1 MTIKV
6 EMEEREK
13 PMIARRELL
22 MGAAAL
28 PFAKAALAASPMGVA
43 TGPIEASWAGLAAG
57 YRVPDWFRDAKFGIW
72 AHWGPQSVPAQ
83 GDWYGR
89 FMYLQGHPMYAHH
102 LRTYGHPA
110 DTGFMEIQNRWTAE
124 RWDPQALVDR
134 YKAAGARYFMA
145 LGCHHDNLDCYDSR
159 YHPWNSLRVGP
170 KRDVVGQFERA
181 ARKAGLKFGISNHAS
196 HAWHWYQTAYGYDP
210 EGPRRGERYDAFRL
224 TAADG
229 KGRWWDGLDPQLLY
243 TGPHIVPPAGI
254 SSIGAMTR
262 FHDETSGRWV
272 EHGPPMD
279 AGYAARWLLRQVDLV
294 EKYRPDIVYM
304 DNYALPFGPIG
315 LEAAADYY
323 NRAVDWHGGTEVVLT
338 AKKLLPHQAAGLVD
352 DVERGFVTDIRDRPW
367 QTCTCLGDWVYN
379 EARLRDRSYV
389 PAEQVIQRLADVGSK
404 YGNLLLSVPQPGDG
418 SLDAEAGRIVDE
430 IGRWTAANGEAIF
443 GSRPWRRFGEGP
455 TRLEAGMQTEGA
467 AKPFTAQD
475 IRFTTNGGA
484 LYALFL
490 KAPSGPATITALPR
504 SAGRVERA
512 TLPGGRPVPFR
523 QDGGGLQLDLPPGP
537 GIVPVVRLDGEG
549 LV

>member
-1 MTIKV
+1 
-6 EMEEREK
+6 
-13 PMIARRELL
+13 MIRRRDLL
-22 MGAAAL
+22 AGAAAL
-28 PFAKAALAASPMGVA
+28 GFARRALAASPMGVA
-43 TGPIEASWAGLAAG
+43 PGPIEASWSSLAAN

-89 FMYLQGHPMYAHH
+89 FMYMQGHPMYAHH

-110 DTGFMEIQNRWTAE
+110 DTGYLEILNRWKGE
-124 RWDPQALVDR
+124 HWDPQALVDR

-145 LGCHHDNLDCYDSR
+145 LGTHHDNLDCYDSR

-170 KRDVVGQFERA
+170 KRDVVCEFEKA
-181 ARKAGLKFGISNHAS
+181 ARKAGLKFGVSNHAS
-196 HAWHWYQTAYGYDP
+196 HAWHWFQTAYGYDP
-210 EGPRRGERYDAFRL
+210 EGPRAGQRYDAFRL
-224 TAADG
+224 TKADG
-229 KGRWWDGLDPQLLY
+229 KGQWWDGLDPQLLY

-254 SSIGAMTR
+254 GSIAAMNA
-262 FHDETSGRWV
+262 FHDDTSGRWV

-279 AGYAARWLLRQVDLV
+279 AGYAGRWLLRQVDMV

-304 DNYALPFGPIG
+304 DNYALPFGLVG

-323 NRAVDWHGGTEVVLT
+323 NRAVEWSGKTDVVLT

-352 DVERGFVTDIRDRPW
+352 DVERGFVADIREQPW
-367 QTCTCLGDWVYN
+367 QTCTCIGDWFYN

-389 PAEQVIQRLADVGSK
+389 PAEQVIQRLADVVSK
-404 YGNLLLSVPQPGDG
+404 NGNLLLSVPQPGDG
-418 SLDAEAGRIVDE
+418 SLDSEAVRIVDE
-430 IGRWTAANGEAIF
+430 IGAWNRVNGEAIF

-455 TRLEAGMQTEGA
+455 TVREAGMQNEGA
-467 AKPFTAQD
+467 AAPFTAQD
-475 IRFTTNGGA
+475 VRYTRNGGR

-490 KAPSGPATITALPR
+490 KPPAGEVLLSALPP

-512 TLPGGRPVPFR
+512 TLLGGGAVSFR
-523 QDGGGLQLDLPPGP
+523 QGDGGLRLELPQGLGV
-537 GIVPVVRLDGEG
+537 VPAVRLEG
-549 LV
+549 QGLA